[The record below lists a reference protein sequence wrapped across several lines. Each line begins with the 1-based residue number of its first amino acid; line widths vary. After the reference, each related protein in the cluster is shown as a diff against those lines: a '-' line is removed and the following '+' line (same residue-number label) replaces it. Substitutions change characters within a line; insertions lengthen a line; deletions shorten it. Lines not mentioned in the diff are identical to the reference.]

1 MAAGGRLA
9 HRQRQQS
16 LHADLTMTGMYN
28 VLDKLRSGEV
38 LSPADKAIHEKG
50 LVSVLKQIHDELD
63 IAVLEAYGWADLV
76 PIGRLR
82 EKDGTSVA

>member
-1 MAAGGRLA
+1 
-9 HRQRQQS
+9 
-16 LHADLTMTGMYN
+16 MTGMYN

-50 LVSVLKQIHDELD
+50 LVS
-63 IAVLEAYGWADLV
+63 
-76 PIGRLR
+76 IGRLR